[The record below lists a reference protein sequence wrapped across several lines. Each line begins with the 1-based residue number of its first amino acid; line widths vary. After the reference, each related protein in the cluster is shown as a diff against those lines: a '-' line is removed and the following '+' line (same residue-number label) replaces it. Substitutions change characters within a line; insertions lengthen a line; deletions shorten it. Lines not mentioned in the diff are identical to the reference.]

1 MNTPNRAAI
10 LLAHGSSDSLWLT
23 PFELLLQQLQSRLG
37 AQKVVLAYMEL
48 AEPNLTSQVQ
58 SLVQQGYVQLEII
71 PLFFAKGMH
80 LRKKVP
86 KLLTQLSAEL
96 LPSCPKLSLVLHEP
110 VGLED
115 EVAAAI
121 SQVIARKLA

>member
-23 PFELLLQQLQSRLG
+23 PLSFAATVAKPFRRTKSGIGLHG
-37 AQKVVLAYMEL
+37 I

-58 SLVQQGYVQLEII
+58 SLVQGYVQLEII
-71 PLFFAKGMH
+71 PLFFCQGMH
-80 LRKKVP
+80 LRKQVP